1 MADIADDALELI
13 DKTVELGVAQIP
25 RYTGISA
32 KECEECGEVIPEDRR
47 EAVKGVKVCAPCGAL
62 VELKAK
68 GVRRA

>member
-1 MADIADDALELI
+1 MGDICDLADGLIEKTLEDALSN
-13 DKTVELGVAQIP
+13 IP

-32 KECEECGEVIPEDRR
+32 KECEDCGEEIPEDRR
-47 EAVKGVKVCAPCGAL
+47 AAVQGVKLCAPCGAL

>member
-1 MADIADDALELI
+1 MVDIADLADEAIEESLNRSI
-13 DKTVELGVAQIP
+13 AQIP

-32 KECEECGEVIPEDRR
+32 KECEECGKEIPEDRR